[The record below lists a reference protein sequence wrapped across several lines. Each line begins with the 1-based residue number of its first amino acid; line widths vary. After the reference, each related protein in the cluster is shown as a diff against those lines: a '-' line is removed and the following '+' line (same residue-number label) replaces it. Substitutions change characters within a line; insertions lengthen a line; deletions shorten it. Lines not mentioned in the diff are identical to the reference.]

1 MGEFLADHT
10 TLQLGGPADQFLTH
24 TDPTAWPDLPRA
36 AQGDGKT
43 PFVLGGGSNT
53 LAADTGFPGTVIRM
67 ATRGITARP
76 RDRDQVEVVAQAGEQ
91 LGSLV
96 AFTVAEGLS
105 GIEYLGGIPG
115 TVGAAP
121 VQNTGAYG
129 QQISDTLTSITA
141 HDWQHGHTVE
151 LRPADC
157 CFGYR
162 SSIFKSRPGRWTI
175 LTVTLR
181 LTRSPLA
188 APVTYGH
195 LASAL
200 NVPLGSRPPLAEA
213 ASGVVADREARG
225 LTLPASGPE
234 ARQAGSAFLNPPV
247 TDEQAAAVRAAG
259 GPIHTDMQGVMRAS
273 SGWLLAQCGYQ
284 PGIPLADGV
293 FCSSH
298 RVLTVTVRD
307 GASSEDVARVLRTMA
322 SRVRTAFG
330 VQLHPEI
337 VPLGL

>member
-1 MGEFLADHT
+1 
-10 TLQLGGPADQFLTH
+10 
-24 TDPTAWPDLPRA
+24 
-36 AQGDGKT
+36 
-43 PFVLGGGSNT
+43 
-53 LAADTGFPGTVIRM
+53 M

-76 RDRDQVEVVAQAGEQ
+76 LGQDQVEIVAQAGEP

-96 AFTVAEGLS
+96 AFTVAAGLS

-121 VQNTGAYG
+121 VQDTGAYG

-151 LRPADC
+151 LLPADC
-157 CFGYR
+157 GFGYR
-162 SSIFKSRPGRWTI
+162 TSTFKSRPGRWTI
-175 LTVTLR
+175 LAVTLR
-181 LTRSPLA
+181 LTRSQVA
-188 APVTYGH
+188 APVSYGH
-195 LASAL
+195 LAGAL

-213 ASGVVADREARG
+213 ASGVIADRQARG

-234 ARQAGSAFLNPPV
+234 ARQAGSAFLNPPI
-247 TDEQAAAVRAAG
+247 TEAQATAVRAAG
-259 GPIHTDMQGVMRAS
+259 GPVHTDMQGVVRAS

-284 PGIPLADGV
+284 PGIRLAAGV

-307 GASSEDVARVLRTMA
+307 AAAAGDVARVLHTMA
-322 SRVRTAFG
+322 ARVLTAFG
-330 VQLHPEI
+330 VQLRPEI
-337 VPLGL
+337 VPLGW